1 MANEIETPISSS
13 TTKKW
18 PWKWLLDILIAPT
31 KVFNHLTSIQKHA
44 WGMPMLLLTALLIV
58 TSLVGGPARLEHTIM
73 NLNQPPDDFIYWSPE
88 QQNQFYEG
96 QMAMQGPLFTV
107 IFPMISSLAGLW
119 LGWFLLCS
127 ILHLLMTLKG
137 SRQSREVYFNF
148 SAWAAVPF
156 ALRSLVQI
164 FALFSTRQI
173 IVNPG
178 LSGLIS
184 QQAEGWQA
192 YLRLLLGMVDVYG
205 LWFISLLLIGSPI
218 ISGLKPGKARSTTL
232 IACLI
237 LIALALIPG
246 IIRLQLG
253 GLGTVRPF
261 IFF

>member
-1 MANEIETPISSS
+1 MVEEKETPS
-13 TTKKW
+13 THTKA
-18 PWKWLLDILIAPT
+18 PNRQWKFLLDIFIKPRS
-31 KVFNHLTSIQKHA
+31 VFKQLSGLQNHA
-44 WGMPMLLLTALLIV
+44 WGIPMLLLTALIIV
-58 TSLVGGPARLEHTIM
+58 ASLAGGPARFQNTVM
-73 NLNQPPDDFIYWSPE
+73 NLNQPPEDFMYWTPE

-96 QMAMQGPLFTV
+96 QTALQGPLFTV

-119 LGWFLLCS
+119 LGWFLLSS

-148 SAWAAVPF
+148 SAWVIVPI
-156 ALRSLVQI
+156 AIRSLVQTVS
-164 FALFSTRQI
+164 LLLTKQI
-173 IVNPG
+173 IDDPG

-184 QQAEGWQA
+184 QQAVGWQA
-192 YLRLLLGMVDVYG
+192 YLRLVLGMVDLYAIWCFV
-205 LWFISLLLIGSPI
+205 LLLTGSPI
-218 ISGLKPGKARSTTL
+218 ISGLKPGKAMSTSL

-237 LIALALIPG
+237 FVVLALVPG